1 VGIEKLQQE
10 SLRLGFTKSLLT
22 SVHRSPL
29 NGLKTTIQ
37 NNGIEYVHE
46 RSELLKN
53 KKTENEMPYGGDNME
68 NRFEEFVEETNQ
80 KLKELETMI
89 RILQSELN
97 SAKRETVKVNI
108 TNQDIKSSLGSTIKT
123 VGDLVRKN
131 GFKK

>member
-1 VGIEKLQQE
+1 MKCPTAETTWRIV
-10 SLRLGFTKSLLT
+10 LRSLLKKQT
-22 SVHRSPL
+22 
-29 NGLKTTIQ
+29 
-37 NNGIEYVHE
+37 
-46 RSELLKN
+46 KN
-53 KKTENEMPYGGDNME
+53 
-68 NRFEEFVEETNQ
+68 